1 LGKLKQEA
9 NCSLLLTYK
18 MLQQKLEEEE
28 IDVKYSGSTAVT
40 VMIQD
45 GRLWVANA
53 GDSRAILKQTNSN
66 PI

>member
-1 LGKLKQEA
+1 
-9 NCSLLLTYK
+9 